1 MSRHRDL
8 WKDHKIFTT
17 SLRHSVPDNKQS
29 TCIVDDSPAP
39 PTGINSK
46 QELYGPGTLGCT
58 YELCAGIVDKSK
70 SLKQIAQDE
79 IYEETGTNTGVG
91 KILQL

>member
-1 MSRHRDL
+1 MSRHKDL
-8 WKDHKIFTT
+8 WKDHEIFTT
-17 SLRHSVPDNKQS
+17 SLRHSAPEDKRNTTVADTPS
-29 TCIVDDSPAP
+29 P

-46 QELYGPGTLGCT
+46 HELYGPGTLGCT

-79 IYEETGTNTGVG
+79 IYEETG
-91 KILQL
+91 K